1 MLVCRNPRQTI
12 ALSIIVINCTRMK
25 KARVAVPVTRPAPQA
40 LALPN
45 LAKNEQR
52 RSPRYMYIYRHTRH
66 LIKIKVLVRPS
77 YITYP

>member
-1 MLVCRNPRQTI
+1 
-12 ALSIIVINCTRMK
+12 MK
-25 KARVAVPVTRPAPQA
+25 KARVAVPVARPAPQA

-52 RSPRYMYIYRHTRH
+52 RSPRYMYIYTFTMCHKKGT
-66 LIKIKVLVRPS
+66 IMAVI